1 MRQAFLFLISLLML
15 PSLMCI
21 AQNRKSKKKIND
33 PTQTVSAVA
42 PEPRVWIANI
52 PTYNTTRAD
61 LLSNPFLITDS
72 VGCKV
77 SGFTLSLQ
85 APGHDFY
92 GPLYVN
98 GNEFSD
104 VQKEIIKKWDYEN
117 VTLFVQDI
125 HLNCHES
132 DARSSALKYFFSH

>member
-1 MRQAFLFLISLLML
+1 MKQLSALVLLFLLAPAIFASAQET
-15 PSLMCI
+15 SI
-21 AQNRKSKKKIND
+21 AKSKD
-33 PTQTVSAVA
+33 QEHLQTTGA
-42 PEPRVWIANI
+42 EPRVWISNI
-52 PTYNTTRAD
+52 PSYNTTRAE
-61 LLSNPFLITDS
+61 LLANPFLITDS

-98 GNEFSD
+98 GNEFSE
-104 VQKEIIKKWDYEN
+104 VQKETIKKWDYEN

-132 DARSSALKYFFSH
+132 DARSSALKYYFSH